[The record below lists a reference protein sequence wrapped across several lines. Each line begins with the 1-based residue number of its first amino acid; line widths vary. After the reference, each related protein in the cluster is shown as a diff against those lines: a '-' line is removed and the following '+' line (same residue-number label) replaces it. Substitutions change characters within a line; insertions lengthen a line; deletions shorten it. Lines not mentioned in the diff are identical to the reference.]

1 MNYELGSGEV
11 GKWGSGEVG
20 KWGKLSHHSITRSA
34 VRLSVRV
41 SEPVEL
47 LSSRRSL
54 TVEA

>member
-1 MNYELGSGEV
+1 MNYEL
-11 GKWGSGEVG
+11 GSGEVG

-47 LSSRRSL
+47 LSVRLSSRRSL